1 MAGVQLRAEL
11 DADVPPSALFAWVAD
26 LDRYPAW
33 LQMVRSATREAHR
46 DGEDRPAWAVV
57 LVGRLGPLRR
67 LKRLRMVRADSDP
80 AGRARFVRD
89 ERDGKTHARWELTVD
104 VGPCPGGSHL
114 DMTLSYTGSMWGPA
128 LQRLLAAEI
137 EAAKPKLLELARAG
151 VSAP

>member
-1 MAGVQLRAEL
+1 MTGVQLRAEL

-33 LQMVRSATREAHR
+33 LEMVRSATREER
-46 DGEDRPAWAVV
+46 PEGESQPAWDVV

-67 LKRLRMVRADSDP
+67 LKRLRMVRAAGDS
-80 AGRARFVRD
+80 AGRARFLRD
-89 ERDGKTHARWELTVD
+89 EHDGKTHARWELTVD
-104 VGPCPGGSHL
+104 VRPRPGGSHL
-114 DMTLSYTGSMWGPA
+114 DMTLSYTGSMWGPP

-137 EAAKPKLLELARAG
+137 EAAKPRLLELARGG